1 MKKSIPIESESGDDI
16 DSDDDI
22 SKLDSIEMDS
32 NKSSQK
38 EEDSKSNK
46 ISIKTKST
54 KNDKK
59 SKNNKESKNNESK
72 SKKVKNSKN
81 TDKESKNNEKET
93 KNNENESKN
102 TGKNSINNDKSS
114 KNIQD
119 AKEEKPQEILNKEQR
134 EKEISDLAKMLL
146 KKNFEGRRF
155 VEEKIKKWSQS
166 VLDEMWNYLTEKY
179 PRYGF
184 GILLFL
190 TEELDFYTAGQAIF
204 NRELDTKIVEVYKNQ
219 SMSAV
224 IVIFFVKKRKR
235 DIEILYIDPEHFF
248 NINRIFGNALEKR
261 EWNEKFEKYLVN
273 AANDINTYIIKDYTL
288 GKSFLQG
295 FALKNDYIK
304 IHGNFKFGNLEFLP
318 YITSYSNDDI
328 VAYLFIFFLNN

>member
-59 SKNNKESKNNESK
+59 SKNNKESKNNEIK

-81 TDKESKNNEKET
+81 TDKES

-261 EWNEKFEKYLVN
+261 EWNNKFEKYLVN

>member
-22 SKLDSIEMDS
+22 SKLDSIKMDS

-81 TDKESKNNEKET
+81 TDKESKNNDK
-93 KNNENESKN
+93 ESKN

-119 AKEEKPQEILNKEQR
+119 AKEEKPQEILDKEQR

-261 EWNEKFEKYLVN
+261 EWNNKFEKYLVN

>member
-22 SKLDSIEMDS
+22 SKLDSIKMDS

-81 TDKESKNNEKET
+81 TDKESKNNDK
-93 KNNENESKN
+93 ESKN

-146 KKNFEGRRF
+146 KRNFEGRRF

-204 NRELDTKIVEVYKNQ
+204 NRQLDTKIVEVYKNQ

-261 EWNEKFEKYLVN
+261 EWNNKFEKYLVN

>member
-22 SKLDSIEMDS
+22 SKLDSIKMDS

-81 TDKESKNNEKET
+81 TDKESKNNDK
-93 KNNENESKN
+93 ESKN

-261 EWNEKFEKYLVN
+261 EWNNKFEKYLVN

>member
-81 TDKESKNNEKET
+81 TDKESKNNDK
-93 KNNENESKN
+93 ESKN

-261 EWNEKFEKYLVN
+261 EWNNKFEKYLVN

>member
-22 SKLDSIEMDS
+22 SKLDSIKMDS

-59 SKNNKESKNNESK
+59 SKINKESKNNESK
-72 SKKVKNSKN
+72 SKKEKNSKN
-81 TDKESKNNEKET
+81 TDKES

-102 TGKNSINNDKSS
+102 TGKNSINNDKNS

-261 EWNEKFEKYLVN
+261 EWNNKFEKYLVN

>member
-22 SKLDSIEMDS
+22 SKLDSIKMDS

-81 TDKESKNNEKET
+81 TDKESKNNDD
-93 KNNENESKN
+93 ESKN

-119 AKEEKPQEILNKEQR
+119 AKEEKPQEILDKEQR

-261 EWNEKFEKYLVN
+261 EWNNKFEKYLVN

>member
-81 TDKESKNNEKET
+81 TDKESKNNDK
-93 KNNENESKN
+93 ESKN

-204 NRELDTKIVEVYKNQ
+204 NRELDSKIVEVYKNQ

-261 EWNEKFEKYLVN
+261 EWNNKFEKYLVN

>member
-22 SKLDSIEMDS
+22 SKLDSIKMDS

-81 TDKESKNNEKET
+81 TDKESKNNE
-93 KNNENESKN
+93 NESKN

-119 AKEEKPQEILNKEQR
+119 AKEEKPQEILDKEQR

-261 EWNEKFEKYLVN
+261 EWNNKFEKYLVN

>member
-22 SKLDSIEMDS
+22 SKLDSIKMDS

-81 TDKESKNNEKET
+81 TDKESKNND
-93 KNNENESKN
+93 NESKN

-261 EWNEKFEKYLVN
+261 EWNNKFEKYLVN

>member
-81 TDKESKNNEKET
+81 TDKESKNNDK
-93 KNNENESKN
+93 ESKN

-119 AKEEKPQEILNKEQR
+119 AKEEKPQEILDKEQR

-261 EWNEKFEKYLVN
+261 EWNNKFEKYLVN

>member
-81 TDKESKNNEKET
+81 TDKESKNNE
-93 KNNENESKN
+93 NESKN

-119 AKEEKPQEILNKEQR
+119 AKEEKPQEILDKEQR

-261 EWNEKFEKYLVN
+261 EWNNKFEKYLVN

>member
-1 MKKSIPIESESGDDI
+1 MKKTIKIESESEEDEDE
-16 DSDDDI
+16 DSDAGSDDI
-22 SKLDSIEMDS
+22 SKLESIKMDS
-32 NKSSQK
+32 NKNSHK
-38 EEDSKSNK
+38 EEESKSNK
-46 ISIKTKST
+46 HSSKAKST

-59 SKNNKESKNNESK
+59 TKYDKESKNKDKESK
-72 SKKVKNSKN
+72 NKEKESKNEDKKSKNTEKKSKNTDKNSKN
-81 TDKESKNNEKET
+81 TDKNSKNVQET
-93 KNNENESKN
+93 
-102 TGKNSINNDKSS
+102 
-114 KNIQD
+114 
-119 AKEEKPQEILNKEQR
+119 KEEKPQEILNKEER
-134 EKEISDLAKMLL
+134 EKEISDLARMLL

-190 TEELDFYTAGQAIF
+190 TEELDFFTAGQAIF
-204 NRELDTKIVEVYKNQ
+204 NRELDTKVVEIYKNQ

-224 IVIFFVKKRKR
+224 LVVFFVKKRKR

-318 YITSYSNDDI
+318 YITSYSNDAI

>member
-22 SKLDSIEMDS
+22 SKLDSIKMDS

-81 TDKESKNNEKET
+81 TDKES

-261 EWNEKFEKYLVN
+261 EWNNKFEKYLVN

-328 VAYLFIFFLNN
+328 GAYLFIFFLNN

>member
-81 TDKESKNNEKET
+81 TDKESKNNDK
-93 KNNENESKN
+93 ESKN
-102 TGKNSINNDKSS
+102 TCKNSINNDKNS

-119 AKEEKPQEILNKEQR
+119 AKEEKPQEILDKEQR

-261 EWNEKFEKYLVN
+261 EWNNKFEKYLVN

-304 IHGNFKFGNLEFLP
+304 IHSNFKFGNLEFLP

>member
-22 SKLDSIEMDS
+22 SKLDSIKMDS

-81 TDKESKNNEKET
+81 TDKES

-235 DIEILYIDPEHFF
+235 DIEILYHFF

-261 EWNEKFEKYLVN
+261 EWNNKFEKYLVN

>member
-22 SKLDSIEMDS
+22 SKLDSIKMDS

-46 ISIKTKST
+46 ISIKTKSA

-81 TDKESKNNEKET
+81 TDKESKNNDK
-93 KNNENESKN
+93 ESKN

-119 AKEEKPQEILNKEQR
+119 AKEEKPQEILDKEQR

-261 EWNEKFEKYLVN
+261 EWNNKFEKYLVN

>member
-22 SKLDSIEMDS
+22 SQLDSIKMDS

-81 TDKESKNNEKET
+81 TDKESKNNDK
-93 KNNENESKN
+93 ESKN

-119 AKEEKPQEILNKEQR
+119 AKEEKPQEILDKEQR

-261 EWNEKFEKYLVN
+261 EWNNKFEKYLVN

-304 IHGNFKFGNLEFLP
+304 IHSNFKFGNLEFLP

>member
-22 SKLDSIEMDS
+22 SKLDSIKMDS

-81 TDKESKNNEKET
+81 TDKESKNNDK
-93 KNNENESKN
+93 ESKN

-204 NRELDTKIVEVYKNQ
+204 NRELDSKIVEVYKNQ

-261 EWNEKFEKYLVN
+261 EWNNKFEKYLVN

>member
-22 SKLDSIEMDS
+22 SKLDSIKMDS

-81 TDKESKNNEKET
+81 TDKESKNNE
-93 KNNENESKN
+93 NESKN

-119 AKEEKPQEILNKEQR
+119 AKEEKPQEILDKEQR

-204 NRELDTKIVEVYKNQ
+204 NRQLDTKIVEVYKNQ

-261 EWNEKFEKYLVN
+261 EWNNKFEKYLVN